1 MSQTNSRR
9 QPARRQD
16 TPQRVASAAEQMR
29 NTSPHGSLR
38 GFVPQQTG
46 SQQPIAHAVPQGR
59 NGTPYMSST
68 MNGTQRGFVNNTVPP
83 PKKKKGFMKAFL
95 IILGVIMALGGIA
108 YATMEGIRLSREAE
122 ERRILSEKVT
132 PYDNLYCNGVYVDG
146 IHLGG
151 MSPEQAMNSV
161 QSQISQRHDA
171 WKVQLVYQGSVLA
184 DITTDT
190 LSMSVDQNELINVM
204 NEAWTHGHTGSH
216 AERAAEMDQ
225 LAQTPYYAYTAKP
238 SGNTGE
244 INRILN
250 AIKNRIERPAQDA
263 YLQAFEPSN
272 SYPFIFAEEVTGLT
286 LDTEPLIEQLYQM
299 VSTMTSGVVQIIPE
313 EIAPQVTLAEL
324 QTHYQLR
331 ATATTPIDR
340 HSTEDR
346 NNNIR
351 RCFELISGYTLDP
364 GKTFSFNTVVGER
377 STQNGFFPAI
387 EYINDEHVE
396 GIGGGACQASTTL
409 YQAAVEAGM
418 QIVSRRP
425 HSDSVSYSDYGK
437 DATVY
442 WMRGGS
448 QIDMCFK
455 NTTDYPVYLVA
466 SVVKDRGNKNRLV
479 AKASIYGEDLGN
491 VSYKLVAE
499 LVETLPSI
507 MDPVYVKDKDSA
519 AKAKDGCIVN
529 SYRITYVDGAET
541 AKEFLFKDTYKPKP
555 EKIYDPSKAD

>member
-1 MSQTNSRR
+1 MSQDNNRR
-9 QPARRQD
+9 QPARRQG
-16 TPQRVASAAEQMR
+16 TPPRVANAAEQMR
-29 NTSPHGSLR
+29 NTGSLR

-46 SQQPIAHAVPQGR
+46 AQRQVPHAAPPGR
-59 NGTPYMSST
+59 NGTPYMSSAVT
-68 MNGTQRGFVNNTVPP
+68 GTQRGFVTAPPQP
-83 PKKKKGFMKAFL
+83 PKKKKKKLAKAFL
-95 IILGVIMALGGIA
+95 ITLGVLLALGGIA

-132 PYDNLYCNGVYVDG
+132 PYDSLYCNGVYVDG

-171 WKVQLVYQGSVLA
+171 WKVQLVYQGNVLA

-190 LSMSVDQNELINVM
+190 LNMSVDQNELINVM
-204 NEAWTHGHTGSH
+204 NEAWTHGHTGDH

-244 INRILN
+244 IDRILS
-250 AIKNRIERPAQDA
+250 AIKAKIDRPAQDA
-263 YLQAFEPSN
+263 GLQAFDPSQA
-272 SYPFIFAEEVTGLT
+272 YPFIFTEEVTGLN
-286 LDTEPLIEQLYQM
+286 LDTAPLINQLYQM
-299 VSTMTSGVVQIIPE
+299 VSTMTSGVVEIVPD

-331 ATATTPIDR
+331 ATAKSPIDR
-340 HSTEDR
+340 HSTENR

-351 RCFELISGYTLDP
+351 RCFELISGYVLEP
-364 GKTFSFNTVVGER
+364 GKTFSFNNVVGER
-377 STQNGFFPAI
+377 STQNGFYPAI

-409 YQAAVEAGM
+409 YQAAVKAGL

-425 HSDSVSYSDYGK
+425 HSDSVSYSDYGM

-448 QIDMCFK
+448 QIDMSFK
-455 NTTDYPVYLVA
+455 NNTESPIYITA
-466 SVVKDRGNKNRLV
+466 SVVKDPGNKNRLV
-479 AKASIYGEDLGN
+479 AKANIYGDDLGN
-491 VSYKLVAE
+491 VTYNLVPE

-507 MDPVYVKDKDSA
+507 MEPVYVKDKDSA

-529 SYRITYVDGAET
+529 SYRVTYVDGVET